1 MMQTAHF
8 KKKSFLCFYLA
19 VARDG
24 DDFESDKAQS
34 VDDDSG
40 GASGGVAV
48 LRVTVVGVAGEVRE
62 LNLQGKVIKSSVSP
76 HLFRLFWN
84 IRRLSNLGNFF
95 ETVYR

>member
-40 GASGGVAV
+40 GAGGGVAM
-48 LRVTVVGVAGEVRE
+48 LVGVSGEVRK
-62 LNLQGKVIKSSVSP
+62 LNLQQAK
-76 HLFRLFWN
+76 
-84 IRRLSNLGNFF
+84 
-95 ETVYR
+95 

>member
-1 MMQTAHF
+1 M
-8 KKKSFLCFYLA
+8 LYLA

-40 GASGGVAV
+40 GAGGGVAV